1 MTGRPVPVLQTPIF
15 PAPADD
21 GASLPPPRFSAP
33 RTIVALML
41 REVGSS
47 YGRSPG
53 GYAWVVLQ
61 SLGIIM
67 MMSLVFS
74 FVVRSP
80 ALGNSFLL
88 FYATGWL
95 SYGFYRDIE
104 GKTKRSL
111 RQMGGLLAYPRV
123 VWLDVVLARV
133 CLATVT
139 EAFTIIAVM
148 ALILSFSDAHAS
160 ISIPPL
166 LTAMAIAGLLGIGV
180 GLLDCILSGLY
191 QLWAVFWGIVT
202 RPLMIASCVLYIYE
216 DLPRFARDIIWY
228 NPLVHVTGLFRTG
241 FYETYDAAYVSLP
254 YVFGVALTLVML
266 GLVFMRA
273 WYKLVLEG

>member
-1 MTGRPVPVLQTPIF
+1 MARPSLPPLPGPAA

-21 GASLPPPRFSAP
+21 SAQLPIPRFTAP
-33 RTIVALML
+33 RTIIALML

-53 GYAWVVLQ
+53 GYAWVVLRT
-61 SLGIIM
+61 LGIIL
-67 MMSLVFS
+67 MMSVIFS

-80 ALGNSFLL
+80 SLGNSFVL

-95 SYGFYRDIE
+95 AFGFYGEIE

-139 EAFTIIAVM
+139 EIFTMILVM
-148 ALILSFSDAHAS
+148 ALIIGFTGAHVA
-160 ISIPPL
+160 ISIPPI
-166 LTAMAIAGLLGIGV
+166 LTALAMAGLLGIGV
-180 GLLDCILSGLY
+180 GLMDCIMSGLY
-191 QLWAVFWGIVT
+191 QLWAILWGIIT
-202 RPLMIASCVLYIYE
+202 RPLMIASGVLYIYE
-216 DLPRFARDIIWY
+216 DLPRFARDILWY

-254 YVFGVALTLVML
+254 YVFGLGLTLTML
-266 GLVFMRA
+266 GLIFMRA
-273 WYKLVLEG
+273 WYKLVLEA